1 MDVQIA
7 DADALRRISPAMLRA
22 YLEARG
28 WVHEQTWRNRIMVWS
43 YAQGDEIRE
52 ILVPLR
58 EQSDAYPVRIS
69 ESVGLLAEL
78 EDRSQLSVYYD
89 LVGAG
94 ADTIRLRSLNSVD
107 QEGWTLGDSVDLL
120 TRARDLVMS
129 AARAAERPGR
139 PVYRGRASG
148 EVTDYV
154 RGIRLLPG
162 YESGRELILHSHV
175 PAGYGAQEDFGDTFT
190 APFPR
195 RATIAL
201 NDGLREASRKAEAVI
216 GGEDISAVFK
226 QDPSRTV
233 SANFCDAMA
242 ALALSGHG
250 IEVNLSWATVRPAD
264 VSDSG
269 FTFGESTAEV
279 LAVGAELLRRH
290 SPFLDAHITGE
301 IVGPDRQV
309 REDFDGQSVVVCQ
322 LDDRPIALQVRF
334 DAADYDEAWRAFR
347 NSIPISLDGDIH
359 REGERYVL
367 RDPRNF
373 VVGSLTS

>member
-94 ADTIRLRSLNSVD
+94 ADTIRLRSLNGVD

-129 AARAAERPGR
+129 AARAAERCR
-139 PVYRGRASG
+139 
-148 EVTDYV
+148 
-154 RGIRLLPG
+154 
-162 YESGRELILHSHV
+162 
-175 PAGYGAQEDFGDTFT
+175 
-190 APFPR
+190 
-195 RATIAL
+195 
-201 NDGLREASRKAEAVI
+201 SR
-216 GGEDISAVFK
+216 
-226 QDPSRTV
+226 
-233 SANFCDAMA
+233 
-242 ALALSGHG
+242 
-250 IEVNLSWATVRPAD
+250 
-264 VSDSG
+264 
-269 FTFGESTAEV
+269 
-279 LAVGAELLRRH
+279 
-290 SPFLDAHITGE
+290 PFLQA
-301 IVGPDRQV
+301 QMV
-309 REDFDGQSVVVCQ
+309 R
-322 LDDRPIALQVRF
+322 
-334 DAADYDEAWRAFR
+334 
-347 NSIPISLDGDIH
+347 
-359 REGERYVL
+359 
-367 RDPRNF
+367 
-373 VVGSLTS
+373 